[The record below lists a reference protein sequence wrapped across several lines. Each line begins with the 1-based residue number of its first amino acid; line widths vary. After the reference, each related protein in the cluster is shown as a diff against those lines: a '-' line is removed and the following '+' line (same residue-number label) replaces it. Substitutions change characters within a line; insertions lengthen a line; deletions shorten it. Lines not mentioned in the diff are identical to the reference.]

1 MTAVVCCKK
10 QWFQLEK
17 IIKFF
22 CMSLMMNV
30 KDLRALNWAFKWG
43 RAVFSISGG
52 ELQACISYSLGS
64 K

>member
-22 CMSLMMNV
+22 CVSLMMNV
-30 KDLRALNWAFKWG
+30 KDLRALNWAFMWG
-43 RAVFSISGG
+43 G
-52 ELQACISYSLGS
+52 L
-64 K
+64 